1 MILYCQNVQNIF
13 SRLNEFSNH
22 SQDQKKTK
30 PSFIRFFLICLA
42 IFRLPFYT
50 LQARASPDLVGNAN
64 WDRMSAGIDNYLT

>member
-13 SRLNEFSNH
+13 SRLNEFRITVKTR
-22 SQDQKKTK
+22 KKNNLVL
-30 PSFIRFFLICLA
+30 FGFLICLA

-64 WDRMSAGIDNYLT
+64 WDRMSTGIDNYLT

>member
-1 MILYCQNVQNIF
+1 MILYCQNVQNNF

-22 SQDQKKTK
+22 SQDQKKNNLVL
-30 PSFIRFFLICLA
+30 FDFLICLA

-64 WDRMSAGIDNYLT
+64 WDRMSTGIDNYLT